1 MRYQTTSEW
10 ELTAGVPA
18 LLRLDTGEQVHIRLA
33 RAGGIVSLASF
44 DAAEPLARLSMY
56 TTQSMN
62 HTWRLA
68 AGHTIMDTECRVAW
82 TIDQDADGALYAGGG
97 YCGRLLDV
105 AGRERRDL
113 GETCG
118 SVFAT
123 HLTPLGYGARHL
135 GPDTFLT
142 AFVRPEYHPDGGW
155 NVAPAATVGHV
166 LALTTAYPQQVAVL
180 VCPHHPRSPQPAGGP
195 AATLTTHAPRQEH
208 TGGH

>member
-1 MRYQTTSEW
+1 MRYQTTSER

-18 LLRLDTGEQVHIRLA
+18 LLRLEAGEQVRL
-33 RAGGIVSLASF
+33 RLVQAGGIVSLASF

-62 HTWRLA
+62 HSWRLA
-68 AGHTIMDTECRVAW
+68 TGHTIMDTECRIAW
-82 TIDQDADGALYAGGG
+82 TIDQDAGGALYAGGG

-105 AGRERRDL
+105 AGRERRDP

-123 HLTPLGYGARHL
+123 HLAPLGYGARHL

-142 AFVRPEYHPDGGW
+142 AFVRPEYHPDGNW
-155 NVAPAATVGHV
+155 NVAAAPIAGQV
-166 LALTTAYPQQVAVL
+166 LALTAAYPQQVAVL
-180 VCPHHPRSPQPAGGP
+180 VCPHHPRSPRPATGP
-195 AATLTTHAPRQEH
+195 AATLTIHAPRQEH
-208 TGGH
+208 TGEH